1 MGRAQL
7 PLFPLHTVLF
17 PGGPLPLRVFE
28 PRYLTMVSRC
38 MREDSGFGVLLIREG
53 TEIGRAATF
62 DVGTVA
68 GIVDWHQGS
77 DGVLGVTAQGRQR
90 FEVQATEQQADG
102 LYLGTIR
109 RIEAEPAI
117 AVPGEYRFLTRL
129 LRRGLD
135 ELGSLYR
142 RIPVQYADSAW
153 VGHRLTEILPLP
165 LTVKQ
170 QSLEMHDPVARLG
183 LLTPYARAE
192 CE

>member
-1 MGRAQL
+1 M
-7 PLFPLHTVLF
+7 FPLHTVLF

-28 PRYLTMVSRC
+28 PRYLAMVSRC

-53 TEIGRAATF
+53 TEVGRAATF
-62 DVGTVA
+62 DVGTEA
-68 GIVDWHQGS
+68 GIVDWHQGG

-90 FEVQATEQQADG
+90 FEIQATEQQADG

-129 LRRGLD
+129 LRRVLD

-142 RIPVQYADSAW
+142 SIPVHYGDSAW
-153 VGHRLTEILPLP
+153 VGYRLTEILPLP

-170 QSLEMHDPVARLG
+170 RSLEMHDPVARLG
-183 LLTPYARAE
+183 LLTPYLKAE
-192 CE
+192 RG